1 MHFNHSNFTLFFKRN
16 INIYLIVL
24 IIVSVPYIIEQ
35 NQFDIENIIMTFTNV
50 FLSKRL
56 VINTYPFFVQLIKPD
71 YE

>member
-16 INIYLIVL
+16 ISIYLIGL

-71 YE
+71 YS